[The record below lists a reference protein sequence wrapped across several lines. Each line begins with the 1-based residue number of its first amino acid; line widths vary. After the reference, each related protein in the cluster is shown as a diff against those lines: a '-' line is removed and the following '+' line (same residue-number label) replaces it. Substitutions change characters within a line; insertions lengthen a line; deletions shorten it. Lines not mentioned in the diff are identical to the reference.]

1 MYKVGSEEWNEM
13 WKAFAREE
21 ITDELEVTDSAM
33 KYSGE
38 EYELPKY
45 ESDEYEMVIEDPKGG
60 HSYLAKGTEEGVNAY
75 YMLIDERIKHF
86 KPPYVSMLS
95 PEWLYLWECLLPPG
109 NTNEYDGGKLST
121 DYKKTAKRWGWWVV
135 DHLYPEETIGV
146 YSDVYLLQG
155 LYQGECQRKTLRIV
169 SKKFAYKQPY
179 VIHGTYDQWC
189 RVQEATL
196 RLIKALMRGEMSL
209 EGDLKRMI
217 RESKATRIL
226 VDINK
231 LLEGKRV
238 TEIDEERFNKFSPW
252 WNKLRLILK
261 V

>member
-45 ESDEYEMVIEDPKGG
+45 ESDEYEIIIEDPKGEN
-60 HSYLAKGTEEGVNAY
+60 SYLTKGTEESVNAY
-75 YMLIDERIKHF
+75 YTLVDERVKHI
-86 KPPYVSMLS
+86 PTPYISMIS
-95 PEWLYLWECLLPPG
+95 PEWLYLWEYVMPPG
-109 NTNEYDGGKLST
+109 NTNEYDGGKLSD
-121 DYKKTAKRWGWWVV
+121 DYKKVAKRWGWWVV
-135 DHLYPEETIGV
+135 LHVYPEETAGV
-146 YSDVYLLQG
+146 YTDAYILMG
-155 LYQGECQRKTLRIV
+155 LYHGECRRKTVRFI
-169 SKKFAYKQPY
+169 SEKFAYKQPY
-179 VIHGTYDQWC
+179 VIHGTYDQWS
-189 RVQEATL
+189 RIQEGSL

-209 EGDLKRMI
+209 EGDLKRMM
-217 RESKATRIL
+217 RESKASRIL
-226 VDINK
+226 VDLSK
-231 LLEGKRV
+231 LLESNRI